1 MNRAFKIV
9 WNTAMGA
16 WVIVSELAK
25 AKGKGKGGSQMR
37 VSHPHFAGLSLA
49 MLICI
54 VSAGNEAHADAYSDR
69 GFNGGIFQT
78 FGLQSDSNTPYCQVT
93 GWKNRKDTGLSWG
106 GNGESHD
113 NSPTEIRDSLKF
125 YGRNVVCGYS
135 DAATQQNRILTWA
148 NDSDSN
154 VVNMTIGGKLY
165 ANTAAYLNNATINNL
180 TLTGDVTLPYF
191 SVTSA
196 DDSGAAASGSN
207 AIAIGV
213 GSTNA
218 GGESSIAIGNAAA
231 AAGKSAIAQGAGAA
245 ASAELA
251 TAVGSGANAGGYASS
266 VFGPGATAAG
276 ASSTALGSTAS
287 ASGNSSVAV
296 GKGAQ
301 ASGDYAAATGNDAKA
316 SGKDSLALGSGA
328 SAGQTS
334 AVALGANSTTAAAVA
349 TTNATIN
356 GTRYTYAGTAPAS
369 TVSVGSLGN
378 ERTVT
383 NVAAGR
389 VSSTSTDAVNGS
401 QLSAINTEV
410 TSVGDKVTKM
420 GDQVT
425 KINTTVTNLQDG
437 KGIKYVHTNST
448 LDDGS
453 ASGTDSTAMG
463 PTATAYGDN
472 AMALGNGAVA
482 GQANTADKPS
492 NSSTIV
498 DDVALGNAAKA
509 TGGSSLALG
518 SGASA
523 GQAGAVALGAG
534 SSTSAAVATTG
545 ATINGTAYTYAGTAP
560 KSTVSMG
567 SAGNE
572 RSVTNVAAGRVSA
585 SSTDAV
591 NGSQLY
597 ATNTEVGSVGSKV
610 TEINKTLEKLQEG
623 KGVKYINT
631 NSTGE
636 DSVASGIDSTAMGP
650 IATAYGD
657 NAMALGN
664 GAVAGQANTAD
675 KPSNSS
681 TIVDDV
687 ALGKAAK
694 ATGGGSL
701 ALGSGA
707 AASQAG
713 AVALGA
719 GSSTAAAVATTGA
732 TINGT
737 AYTYSGT
744 APKSTVSVGSAG
756 NERTVTNVAA
766 GRVSA
771 TSTDAVNG
779 SQLYA
784 TNTEVSSVGDQVTQ
798 IKTTINNLQDGKGVK
813 YVHTNSTLDD
823 GSASGAESTAIGG
836 AATAYGNG
844 SLALGSGAVAG
855 KANTDANPK
864 NAEKIVNDL
873 ALGNGASATGGNSIA
888 QGANASASGA
898 AAIAMG
904 QSALASNAGA
914 VALGGTAKATGSNA
928 LALGSGANAS
938 GGSAVA
944 QGLGATA
951 SGMNAVAQ
959 GANASASGG
968 YSVAQ
973 GANAHANGT
982 NAVAL
987 GNAAAASGGNS
998 VAHGAGAQA
1007 DGVASVAL
1015 GSAASAKST
1024 NALAMGA
1031 GAVAMNRDDVALGSG
1046 SETADAVATSGVVLN
1061 GRSYTYAGTAP
1072 TSTVSVGSVGNERT
1086 LTNVAAGRVSASST
1100 DAVNGSQL
1108 YATNTAVS
1116 ALDDAVKGIQ
1126 GGEGVKYM
1134 HVNSTGADSAASGTD
1149 SVAIGSD
1156 AVAGNAQDV
1165 AIGSGARTAA
1175 VTAVGSTT
1183 LGGSTYAFAGNTP
1196 AGAFSVGAVG
1206 AERQIQNVAAGRL
1219 SASSTDA
1226 VNGSQ
1231 LYATNQK
1238 VQDNSNAISN
1248 LQSSVTTIQQTANAP
1263 ADRGSS
1269 GANASSG
1276 GNGTENGSPSAASIA
1291 PTVIP
1296 VTVGS
1301 NGTSVAVGQAATAS
1315 TTSTTAVGGSS
1326 QASGLNATAVGA
1338 NAVASG
1344 VGSVAVGKGAK
1355 ATEANS
1361 VALGQG
1367 AVADRANTVSVGSA
1381 SNQRQVTNVAAGTE
1395 RTDAANVGQLYD
1407 GLDGVADWSRNYTDS
1422 RVGEVDRR
1430 ASAGVAAA
1438 MAMASLP
1445 QAYQPDQSAAGVA
1458 LSSFRGEQ
1466 AIALG
1471 VSTIS
1476 ESGRYLFKV
1485 NASASTRGDAGVA
1498 VGAGM
1503 VW

>member
-463 PTATAYGDN
+463 PT
-472 AMALGNGAVA
+472 
-482 GQANTADKPS
+482 
-492 NSSTIV
+492 
-498 DDVALGNAAKA
+498 
-509 TGGSSLALG
+509 
-518 SGASA
+518 
-523 GQAGAVALGAG
+523 
-534 SSTSAAVATTG
+534 
-545 ATINGTAYTYAGTAP
+545 
-560 KSTVSMG
+560 
-567 SAGNE
+567 
-572 RSVTNVAAGRVSA
+572 
-585 SSTDAV
+585 
-591 NGSQLY
+591 
-597 ATNTEVGSVGSKV
+597 
-610 TEINKTLEKLQEG
+610 
-623 KGVKYINT
+623 
-631 NSTGE
+631 
-636 DSVASGIDSTAMGP
+636 
-650 IATAYGD
+650 ATAYGD